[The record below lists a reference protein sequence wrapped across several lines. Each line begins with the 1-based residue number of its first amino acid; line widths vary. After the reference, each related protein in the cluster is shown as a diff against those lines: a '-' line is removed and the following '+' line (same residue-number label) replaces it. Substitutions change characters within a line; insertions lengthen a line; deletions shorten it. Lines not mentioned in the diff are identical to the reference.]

1 MDKSVTYSE
10 PRILINENKL
20 DMTKLIEET
29 KSLVKKIYEKYKE
42 YWIAKEFKVVFK
54 NPPMK
59 LISPHDDND
68 VEIVI
73 TVEKMINLDD
83 PFKFHVEIY
92 VDKVLCEFD
101 VCIKG

>member
-20 DMTKLIEET
+20 DMTKLIDET

-54 NPPMK
+54 NPPIK
-59 LISPHDDND
+59 FISRQDDNE

-73 TVEKMINLDD
+73 TVKKMVELDD
-83 PFKFHVEIY
+83 PFIFHVEIY

-101 VCIKG
+101 TCIKG